1 MTSSATAAPPE
12 LAGKAQEPRGGPGGT
27 GSERGGGS
35 NRFVRRRKGVLVS
48 AGERRGVFCLVRKH
62 CARPRCHCWL
72 LKGQRTV
79 AKPCGALSGSPGPGP
94 APRSRAAC
102 TRGGRGPPGAGTAT
116 PDGAAHGRRARARV
130 PAGNRASPC
139 PGRAPKLRVRPFLV
153 TLRAGVGNGGR
164 RGAFQGRG
172 ERGALQGLERP
183 GGGASRGPARP
194 AASGS
199 QVQGSPP
206 YTLWTGKGAGTS
218 AMVKEA
224 RRARQTKWQDPQELR
239 GRVGSG
245 EGVNRLPVC
254 FWLCSLFVFHPQEG
268 DPKWYT
274 GVWCWQFLGSVWG
287 VGFSLRWRQPPRDA
301 KKGPDTLIWRKGLE
315 RRYSGTSVFECLR

>member
-1 MTSSATAAPPE
+1 MTGPLVHLERCQKGAPGAQTGLRSVRGAAVFSRWSEPEEQRRSPVTSSATAAPPE

-116 PDGAAHGRRARARV
+116 PD
-130 PAGNRASPC
+130 
-139 PGRAPKLRVRPFLV
+139 
-153 TLRAGVGNGGR
+153 
-164 RGAFQGRG
+164 
-172 ERGALQGLERP
+172 
-183 GGGASRGPARP
+183 
-194 AASGS
+194 
-199 QVQGSPP
+199 
-206 YTLWTGKGAGTS
+206 
-218 AMVKEA
+218 
-224 RRARQTKWQDPQELR
+224 D
-239 GRVGSG
+239 
-245 EGVNRLPVC
+245 
-254 FWLCSLFVFHPQEG
+254 
-268 DPKWYT
+268 
-274 GVWCWQFLGSVWG
+274 
-287 VGFSLRWRQPPRDA
+287 
-301 KKGPDTLIWRKGLE
+301 
-315 RRYSGTSVFECLR
+315 